1 MQTDGVGKRRSLS
14 MPCPPAMFT
23 KKTSVPPRRV
33 GAIFSFKWDFA
44 AKRGREM
51 TTRKVGRR
59 QLLGHHKPA
68 AQCSQADK
76 TRKLE
81 GEVAFRFRVTPFLI

>member
-1 MQTDGVGKRRSLS
+1 
-14 MPCPPAMFT
+14 
-23 KKTSVPPRRV
+23 
-33 GAIFSFKWDFA
+33 
-44 AKRGREM
+44 M